1 MLANFQCVVVVHQ
14 SEVDL
19 TPAPFLNRFEK
30 YCISHAML
38 LATAM
43 SQLPPCL
50 RVLVENTK
58 KSVAEFITLV
68 GAASSLYGL
77 QPETLDSLLL
87 YMLPATS
94 HRFQEVPADQQ
105 IVNNIRLYLLQ
116 QLLTALRASAGFCVP
131 VVSVFYKFV
140 A

>member
-1 MLANFQCVVVVHQ
+1 MQCW
-14 SEVDL
+14 
-19 TPAPFLNRFEK
+19 
-30 YCISHAML
+30 

-43 SQLPPCL
+43 AVCHH
-50 RVLVENTK
+50 VLECWWRIAK

-68 GAASSLYGL
+68 RAASSLYGL